1 MASKAV
7 ALNVRLGVIFDEKTL
22 AATEK
27 ALRRSGEKLS
37 RIGSDLTLSLSAPLG
52 LFGGAAIKAAGDL
65 ESLTLALQSQLGSAE
80 KAGQELEKLTKIAEG
95 PGLGLEQ
102 VVGASI
108 RLQGVG
114 IAAGEARDII
124 KQLGNSVASVGFGAE
139 NFDSVTKQFTQM
151 IAKGRVLQE
160 DLSIIAENMPNITT
174 LMQKA
179 FGTQSAEGLRALNV
193 GAKEFIQGITAAA
206 AELPRVKSGIKNNI
220 ENAMDAVKIAL
231 GKVGLAINDAFDIKG
246 GLEKFAKFI
255 TDAAAAFN
263 NLSAG
268 AKTAIAYMAGFLV
281 AIGPIAKVIGSI
293 QVVQSFLVG
302 TWKAMLPYLKDVVK
316 WLGTVRT
323 ALIALSPATQAF
335 IAIGLAVAIA
345 SMAYEM
351 GAFNRQLTATEK
363 AMQVVNDLTAQAKSE
378 TAGERA
384 QVESLIKI
392 LGDENTKREDK
403 IEALNELKSIN
414 PQYFGQLTVETA
426 TVDNLKT
433 AYEGYAQ
440 SIIKAARAKGAEAQL
455 VELDKQRET
464 QVKALAEAERQY
476 NATRR
481 ERVGINRNDGDL
493 NAGGNTAAA
502 FLKAQEAL
510 KATEQQIADIIKLV
524 DGYAAE
530 RVAIKAATT
539 AQTESANAAAAANA
553 KKTQASEAAIAA
565 ANRLKDVY
573 KEVQADIQ
581 AEKDYQNALGAE
593 DIVQQAETIEKGL
606 KRLIDAGFSPTSAEV
621 ENLKQQLKGLYSEFG
636 TIPTIPTL
644 PTPTGVQ
651 SEGAGILPVISQVDT
666 KPLDDYYTRIS
677 EITQGLTEGT
687 LKFGEAFTTTAELIS
702 EQGTMIENTVLGIA
716 NAMAQSASEGAT
728 SMRELAQAAISAGL
742 KIIRSYIQ
750 QGVASAVSKALTSV
764 PFPFNIAAG
773 AAAGSVASVLF
784 TNLISKIGVNGFA
797 RGTAFAPG
805 GMALV
810 GEKGPEL
817 VNIPRGS
824 QVISNMRTNRLLEGM
839 GQSGGVMQGE
849 FTVRGTDLVLVLD
862 RAKARQSRVF

>member
-1 MASKAV
+1 
-7 ALNVRLGVIFDEKTL
+7 
-22 AATEK
+22 
-27 ALRRSGEKLS
+27 
-37 RIGSDLTLSLSAPLG
+37 
-52 LFGGAAIKAAGDL
+52 
-65 ESLTLALQSQLGSAE
+65 
-80 KAGQELEKLTKIAEG
+80 
-95 PGLGLEQ
+95 
-102 VVGASI
+102 
-108 RLQGVG
+108 
-114 IAAGEARDII
+114 
-124 KQLGNSVASVGFGAE
+124 
-139 NFDSVTKQFTQM
+139 M
-151 IAKGRVLQE
+151 ISKGRVLQE
-160 DLSIIAENMPNITT
+160 DISVISESMPNIAQ

-179 FGTQSAEGLRALNV
+179 FGTQSVEGIRDMGI
-193 GAKEFIQGITAAA
+193 GAKEFVAGITAAA

-363 AMQVVNDLTAQAKSE
+363 AMQVVNDLTAQAKAE

-426 TVDNLKT
+426 TVDKLKT
-433 AYEGYAQ
+433 AYEGYAD
-440 SIIKAARAKGAEAQL
+440 SILKAARAKGASDKL
-455 VELDKQRET
+455 VELDKQREEQLKAVESAQKSVAAAIET
-464 QVKALAEAERQY
+464 ERKGGFYATSGIKAVAEENLKSAQQSLDAINKQVDALKELVNANEKERISAQAATSAEVAAADAVKA
-476 NATRR
+476 
-481 ERVGINRNDGDL
+481 
-493 NAGGNTAAA
+493 
-502 FLKAQEAL
+502 
-510 KATEQQIADIIKLV
+510 
-524 DGYAAE
+524 
-530 RVAIKAATT
+530 
-539 AQTESANAAAAANA
+539 ANE
-553 KKTQASEAAIAA
+553 KRKQASEAAIAA

-621 ENLKQQLKGLYSEFG
+621 ENLKEQLKGLYSEFG

-824 QVISNMRTNRLLEGM
+824 QVVSNMRTNRLLEGM